1 MTGLF
6 GMLGTATRGMN
17 ANQTALQTSGHNIA
31 NTNTDG
37 YSRQRVHMTTERPYY
52 MSGVGAIGM
61 GVSASSVDRIVDP
74 FIRNQTRDAYSKYR
88 MHEQKS
94 DALGQLEHFMNEPSE
109 TGIINQLSVMYDA
122 WSKLGSNPELVTS
135 KSLVIENSA
144 SFADMVREM
153 AGQISQL
160 KGEVTSNIEKGAMDF
175 NEKLEQLSIL
185 NDQIFSISSNGNV
198 PNDLLDTRD
207 SLLKDIAGLADISAT
222 FDSYGRVSELKIGGK
237 NGESIL
243 DINGYKKISVVSS
256 ENTISVGGDAT
267 NKTTFTSSLPIGR
280 IVIEGYTPAEPAFKA
295 IDVNEGEI
303 GGFQAAN
310 KDIEVRFTEL
320 NTFVEKFAEKVNNA
334 YSAKTG
340 GVNFFDIGDPT
351 KAKAIE
357 NIKVNPDLVKNPAD
371 LQSGEEPAS
380 SADFLPGD
388 GSLAKAIEKLFSTK
402 DMEPNG
408 DQMTFAERYNNIV
421 TKNGISKQQAD
432 NIAASQLTVLNQ
444 LEYKNE
450 SISGVNLNE
459 EVSDVIRFSQAF
471 QANARVIQTISD
483 MLDTLINRTGA

>member
-109 TGIINQLSVMYDA
+109 TGIINQLSVMSDA

-153 AGQISQL
+153 AGQISKLQ
-160 KGEVTSNIEKGAMDF
+160 GEIVSNAEKGAMDF
-175 NEKLEQLSIL
+175 NEKLEELSIL

-237 NGESIL
+237 NGEPIL
-243 DINGYKKISVVSS
+243 DINGHKNIRVVSIKN
-256 ENTISVGGDAT
+256 EISFEIYSPT
-267 NKTTFTSSLPIGR
+267 
-280 IVIEGYTPAEPAFKA
+280 EPAFKA
-295 IDVNEGEI
+295 LDIIKEGEI
-303 GGFQAAN
+303 GGFQAAS
-310 KDIEVRFTEL
+310 KDIKARFEEL
-320 NTFVEKFAEKVNNA
+320 NEFVATFADMVNGK
-334 YSAKTG
+334 YPSTPDG
-340 GVNFFDIGDPT
+340 NFFNIGTDRT
-351 KAKAIE
+351 KAIE
-357 NIKVNPDLVKNPAD
+357 NIKVNQSLVDNPSK
-371 LQSGEEPAS
+371 LQTGKG
-380 SADFLPGD
+380 DPGD
-388 GSLAKAIEKLFSTK
+388 GSLAKDIEKLFNTK
-402 DMEPNG
+402 NAD
-408 DQMTFAERYNNIV
+408 DKMTFTERYNNIV

>member
-207 SLLKDIAGLADISAT
+207 SLLKDIAGLADISTT

-237 NGESIL
+237 SGETVL
-243 DINGYKKISVVSS
+243 DINGHKKISVVSN
-256 ENTISVGGDAT
+256 ENTISVGGDAN
-267 NKTTFTSSLPIGR
+267 NKVTFTSNLPVGT
-280 IVIEGYTPAEPAFKA
+280 IVIEGYTPTEPAFKA
-295 IDVNEGEI
+295 VDVNEGEI
-303 GGFQAAN
+303 GGFQAAS
-310 KDIEVRFTEL
+310 KEIDVRLEEL
-320 NTFVEKFAEKVNNA
+320 NTFVTKFSETINTA
-334 YSAKTG
+334 YRNEAG
-340 GVNFFDIGDPT
+340 IDFFDLGTDST
-351 KAKAIE
+351 KVLE
-357 NIKVNPDLVKNPAD
+357 NIKVTQSLQENPAT
-371 LQSGEEPAS
+371 LKTGKGATPA
-380 SADFLPGD
+380 PGD
-388 GSLAKAIEKLFSTK
+388 GSLAKDIEKLFNTK
-402 DMEPNG
+402 DAG